1 MIAKFIDNT
10 LILQGKSKRTKNIL
24 EKDSSKIKLA
34 YKLSKVDINGLNIY
48 IGGENFYLDYKN
60 NKAFIGH
67 KNLNENRLIYM
78 LRVILDGYITLK
90 GGLPLHA
97 SAISYKDNAIFL
109 FGKSN
114 SGKSLISYSLNK
126 LNQDQSVI
134 GDDHIIVT
142 KNNIFGNYKGRVR
155 NLENTDEIYYNNLQ
169 KGCLIKKYTLIEVSI
184 GNDNSIKELDMKEYL
199 KTDLSHVLK
208 YLYEDMITETQTF
221 KIESIF
227 ETNIKEIYFNRFK
240 EFINSADKILKI
252 SGTKQFIKNYINDNF
267 YI

>member
-10 LILQGKSKRTKNIL
+10 LILQGKSEKTKNIL

-34 YKLSKVDINGLNIY
+34 YKLSKADANELDIY
-48 IGGENFYLDYKN
+48 IGGEKFYLDYKN

-78 LRVILDGYITLK
+78 LRVILDGYIILK

-97 SAISYKDNAIFL
+97 SAITYKDNAIFL

-114 SGKSLISYSLNK
+114 SGKSLISYDLNR
-126 LNQDQSVI
+126 LNPDKSIV

-155 NLENTDEIYYNNLQ
+155 NLENKDEVYYNNLQ
-169 KGCLIKKYTLIEVSI
+169 KGSLIKNYTLVEVSI
-184 GNDNSIKELDMKEYL
+184 GKEDSIKELDIKEYL
-199 KTDLSHVLK
+199 KTDLSHILK
-208 YLYEDMITETQTF
+208 YLYEDMVTETQTF
-221 KIESIF
+221 KIEEIF
-227 ETNIKEIYFNRFK
+227 EVNIKEIYFNRFK

-252 SGTKQFIKNYINDNF
+252 SGTKQFINNYINDNF
-267 YI
+267 YV